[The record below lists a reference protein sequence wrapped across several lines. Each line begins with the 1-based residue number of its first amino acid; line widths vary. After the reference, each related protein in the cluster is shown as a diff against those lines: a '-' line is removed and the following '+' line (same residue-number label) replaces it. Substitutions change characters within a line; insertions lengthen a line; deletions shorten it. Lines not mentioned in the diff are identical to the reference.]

1 MEKLVNDYEKALE
14 SMIKVYGIKGEKEDL
29 TVEVILNA
37 NHTGEHQVIRGE
49 EVFVSNL
56 VNVLS
61 KDKDYIDYFS
71 VELENLNIIL

>member
-1 MEKLVNDYEKALE
+1 MENLVKDYEKALE
-14 SMIKVYGIKGEKEDL
+14 NMIKVYGIKGDREDL
-29 TVEVILNA
+29 TVEVILNT
-37 NHTGEHQVIRGE
+37 NHTGEPQVIRGE

-61 KDKDYIDYFS
+61 KDKDYRDYFS

>member
-1 MEKLVNDYEKALE
+1 MGNLVKDYEKALE
-14 SMIKVYGIKGEKEDL
+14 NMIKVYGIKGDREDL

-37 NHTGEHQVIRGE
+37 NHTGEPQVVRGE
-49 EVFVSNL
+49 EGFVNNL

-61 KDKDYIDYFS
+61 KDKDYRDYFS